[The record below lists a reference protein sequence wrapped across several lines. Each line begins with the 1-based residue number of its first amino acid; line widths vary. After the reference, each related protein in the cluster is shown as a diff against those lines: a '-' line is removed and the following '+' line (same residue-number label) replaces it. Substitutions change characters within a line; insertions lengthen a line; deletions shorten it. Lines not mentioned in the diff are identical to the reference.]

1 MRYNTL
7 GIHLTNACPL
17 TCDHCITDSS
27 PRSRGDLSWEQIEG
41 AVRSAASY
49 VDGVCVTGGEP
60 MLRPELALATI
71 RLTHELELRSSMV
84 TSGFWARSPK
94 KAAAIV
100 ADLVD
105 AGLDKLAVSFDQFH
119 LTQKTARYIGA
130 STLHRLLEAAAPTRM
145 ELVVQYCGAGEDAAY
160 EIAESAAARFGAR
173 LETAEVLPF
182 GRGVALARRRDANVA
197 DVPAGPCGVVG
208 RPILTPEVDFYTCC
222 GPARGAQQHSPLR
235 LSIDSAAQVGGAL
248 AAASVD
254 PIINSIHT
262 QGPKALFG
270 RLSPGAQQRVSQ
282 NLRDSSMCS
291 LCRAVTDDEQAVAE
305 LRAAL
310 GQDSLRL
317 VALSGVLH
325 VAQDEE
331 ATPCR
336 R

>member
-41 AVRSAASY
+41 AVRSSATY

-60 MLRPELALATI
+60 MLRRELALATI
-71 RLTHELELRSSMV
+71 QLTHELGLRSSMV
-84 TSGFWARSPK
+84 TSGYWARTPA

-100 ADLVD
+100 AELVA

-130 STLHRLLEAAAPTRM
+130 GTLHRLLEAAAPTRM
-145 ELVVQYCGAGEDAAY
+145 ELVVQYCGTGGDEAH
-160 EIAESAAARFGAR
+160 EIATSAAARFGAR

-182 GRGVALARRRDANVA
+182 GRGVALARRRDANVS

-222 GPARGAQQHSPLR
+222 GPARGAQAHSPLR
-235 LSIDSAAQVGGAL
+235 LSIGSASQAGSAL

-262 QGPKALFG
+262 QGPKALFD
-270 RLSPGAQQRVSQ
+270 RLGPDAQQRVSQ

-291 LCRAVTDDEQAVAE
+291 LCRAITDDDQAVAE
-305 LRAAL
+305 LRGELARDA
-310 GQDSLRL
+310 LRL

-331 ATPCR
+331 ATRCHR
-336 R
+336 